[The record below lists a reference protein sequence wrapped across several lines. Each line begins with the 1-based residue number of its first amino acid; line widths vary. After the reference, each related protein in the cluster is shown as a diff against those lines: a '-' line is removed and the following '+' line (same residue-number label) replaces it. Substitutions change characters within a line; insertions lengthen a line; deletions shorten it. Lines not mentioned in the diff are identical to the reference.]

1 MTKLIRPLFYHW
13 RNGSDCKWI
22 IQRMKVIPESRRRE
36 VSNHYENLFL
46 RNEGGTGRK
55 DANQYLNG
63 VASEYRTERP
73 ERVIELKPKAVPVI
87 KPKEREYKS
96 DDRLWRRKL
105 D

>member
-1 MTKLIRPLFYHW
+1 MPKLIRPLFYHW

-22 IQRMKVIPESRRRE
+22 ISRMKVIPESRRRE

-55 DANQYLNG
+55 DANEYLDG
-63 VASEYRTERP
+63 VAREYRTERP
-73 ERVIELKPKAVPVI
+73 ERVIDLKPKAVSVI

-96 DDRLWRRKL
+96 DDQLWSKKI
-105 D
+105 